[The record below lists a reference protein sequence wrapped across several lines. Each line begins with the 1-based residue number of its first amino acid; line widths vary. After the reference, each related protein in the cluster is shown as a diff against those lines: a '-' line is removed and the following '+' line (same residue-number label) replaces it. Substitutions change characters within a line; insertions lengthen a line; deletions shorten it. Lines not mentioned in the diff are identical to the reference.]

1 VDGAEGGTGAAPLEY
16 VNHIGTPLDDALIFV
31 SNALKGIGV
40 RDKITIIA
48 SGKIITGFDMVKKC
62 ALGADMCNSG
72 RGMMLALGC
81 IQSLQCNTNA
91 CPTGVATQDKGLYRG
106 LVVQDK
112 KLRIVNFHASTIE
125 SFLSLMA
132 AMGIKNPE
140 DLDPAH
146 IMRRINQGVV
156 KNYAQI
162 YTQLAPGALL
172 KKEKDITC
180 DFKDDWLRARAD
192 DFNGQA

>member
-1 VDGAEGGTGAAPLEY
+1 MSLHTTNTTKTIWSTIGSFARCTHHWSTGPKKAPTHS
-16 VNHIGTPLDDALIFV
+16 V
-31 SNALKGIGV
+31 
-40 RDKITIIA
+40 
-48 SGKIITGFDMVKKC
+48 
-62 ALGADMCNSG
+62 DMCNSG
-72 RGMMLALGC
+72 RGMMLARGC

-112 KLRIVNFHASTIE
+112 KLRIVNFHASTLE

-132 AMGIKNPE
+132 AMGIQNPSY
-140 DLDPAH
+140 LDPAR

-162 YTQLAPGALL
+162 YTQLEPGALL
-172 KKEKDITC
+172 KKGKDITC